1 MSDTPRAVQ
10 LRASLVWRDEVMGDV
25 VLTKPRAITVGTG
38 PRSTFVIPDLGLPDR
53 YAIVKPGNRGY
64 LLTLGESM
72 RGTLNIDGSPRDVE
86 EFVRRG
92 GEGEAATSFRA
103 TPIGGRDWGLI
114 DLDPSGDYKLFF
126 QFVPVEAPLPRPQFG
141 RYREVA
147 AAALLMLG
155 GAIAFPSYATIIVLG
170 AMGLTAIAEIVM
182 SFLRAEDDDL
192 TRPAIAFSIILFALL
207 LGVTFKFRSPDH
219 PWVYPGPREL
229 TGSYLVNRLQEP
241 PPPPPPEPEKKV
253 GAGAKAEAASDQGE
267 KKNSKAASKGE
278 QGKAGGKGDVRAAD
292 PDVKE
297 EGPPPPEVGFMTGRN
312 RKELDRINE
321 LDHLPNLAAFG
332 QGRKGPKTKGDAG
345 MGKGSGIGVGDD
357 EGGFGTHKGSK
368 GKGRGGGGSAE
379 GDFVSQGDVDT
390 GETRAPKGTGG
401 KGSGVKESAV
411 VAIGTSTGD
420 FSGLSREEID
430 RVVKSRK
437 GTIQACYQKEVN
449 RTRGIAGKLVV
460 SFTINAAGKVTSAR
474 VDGGKSSLRNAGVES
489 CVKRQILG
497 LKFPAKG
504 GAVVNY
510 PFIFSQ
516 G

>member
-1 MSDTPRAVQ
+1 MQQGV
-10 LRASLVWRDEVMGDV
+10 
-25 VLTKPRAITVGTG
+25 
-38 PRSTFVIPDLGLPDR
+38 
-53 YAIVKPGNRGY
+53 
-64 LLTLGESM
+64 
-72 RGTLNIDGSPRDVE
+72 
-86 EFVRRG
+86 
-92 GEGEAATSFRA
+92 
-103 TPIGGRDWGLI
+103 
-114 DLDPSGDYKLFF
+114 

-357 EGGFGTHKGSK
+357 LAH
-368 GKGRGGGGSAE
+368 
-379 GDFVSQGDVDT
+379 
-390 GETRAPKGTGG
+390 
-401 KGSGVKESAV
+401 
-411 VAIGTSTGD
+411 
-420 FSGLSREEID
+420 
-430 RVVKSRK
+430 
-437 GTIQACYQKEVN
+437 
-449 RTRGIAGKLVV
+449 
-460 SFTINAAGKVTSAR
+460 
-474 VDGGKSSLRNAGVES
+474 SSLRFSLGRWSTKE
-489 CVKRQILG
+489 QIDFAIEKLTW
-497 LKFPAKG
+497 
-504 GAVVNY
+504 AVNHLRELS
-510 PFIFSQ
+510 PLWDMHKEGIDISTIEWAHH
-516 G
+516 